1 MFGGIL
7 LPVSLSFDLG
17 NKEKKYRHK
26 LEIIRDMLSVALK
39 KTRKTKI
46 MYQTNLSYSLM
57 EKYLRDLLEAGL
69 MECDGDSCYSVTE
82 KGKEFLQMFTGYLER
97 CERIRE
103 EVDVTA
109 RDRLLLESMCFNGKA
124 VRANGN

>member
-1 MFGGIL
+1 MELVFSLGMPCFRCWEEIL

-26 LEIIRDMLSVALK
+26 LEIIRDMLSVALR

-57 EKYLRDLLEAGL
+57 EKYLRD
-69 MECDGDSCYSVTE
+69 S
-82 KGKEFLQMFTGYLER
+82 
-97 CERIRE
+97 
-103 EVDVTA
+103 
-109 RDRLLLESMCFNGKA
+109 
-124 VRANGN
+124 

>member
-1 MFGGIL
+1 M

-26 LEIIRDMLSVALK
+26 LEIIRDMLSVALR

-57 EKYLRDLLEAGL
+57 EKYLRDLIDTGL
-69 MECDGDSCYSVTE
+69 IERDGESCYSVTE
-82 KGKEFLQMFTGYLER
+82 KGREFLQMFTSYLER

-103 EVDVTA
+103 EVDGTA
-109 RDRLLLESMCFNGKA
+109 RDRLLLESMCFNGKP

>member
-1 MFGGIL
+1 M
-7 LPVSLSFDLG
+7 SLSFDLG

-26 LEIIRDMLSVALK
+26 LEIIRDMLSVALR

-57 EKYLRDLLEAGL
+57 EKYLRDLIDTGL
-69 MECDGDSCYSVTE
+69 IERDGESCYSVTE
-82 KGKEFLQMFTGYLER
+82 KGREFLQMFTSYLER

-103 EVDVTA
+103 EVDGTA
-109 RDRLLLESMCFNGKA
+109 RDRLLLESMCFNGKP